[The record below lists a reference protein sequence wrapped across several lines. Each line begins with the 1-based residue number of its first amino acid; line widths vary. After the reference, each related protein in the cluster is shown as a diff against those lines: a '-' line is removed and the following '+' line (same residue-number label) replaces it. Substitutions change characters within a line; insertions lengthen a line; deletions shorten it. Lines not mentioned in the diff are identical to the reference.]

1 MGKGNCRQKMN
12 RPLKVLKT
20 QKKGYQTG
28 GKHGIIYSLNYVL
41 KRKEGKTVKHW
52 LRKGLA
58 AGLLVL
64 LTALSMFRASGAL
77 DALTTLLRPVLE
89 WMGIP
94 PETAP
99 LVLLRPLS
107 GSGGL
112 AVGSDLINTYG
123 PDSAVGRTAAVMLG
137 SSETTFYTI
146 AVYFGAAGI
155 KKLRHTLP
163 AALIADM
170 VGFLA
175 AAWCVKWM
183 F

>member
-1 MGKGNCRQKMN
+1 MDISSVII
-12 RPLKVLKT
+12 PLLLALISLWALREKINVYEALTDGAAEGLRVL
-20 QKKGYQTG
+20 
-28 GKHGIIYSLNYVL
+28 
-41 KRKEGKTVKHW
+41 
-52 LRKGLA
+52 LRIFPH
-58 AGLLVL
+58 LLVL

-77 DALTTLLRPVLE
+77 DALTALLRPALE
-89 WMGIP
+89 WVGIP

-112 AVGSDLINTYG
+112 AVGSELINTYG

-137 SSETTFYTI
+137 SSETTFYTV

-170 VGFLA
+170 AGFLA

>member
-1 MGKGNCRQKMN
+1 MDISSVII
-12 RPLKVLKT
+12 PLLLALISLWALREKINVYEALTDGAAEGLRVL
-20 QKKGYQTG
+20 
-28 GKHGIIYSLNYVL
+28 
-41 KRKEGKTVKHW
+41 
-52 LRKGLA
+52 LRIFPH
-58 AGLLVL
+58 LLVL

-77 DALTTLLRPVLE
+77 DALTALLRPVLE
-89 WMGIP
+89 WVGIP

-137 SSETTFYTI
+137 SSETTFYTVAI
-146 AVYFGAAGI
+146 YFGAAGI

-170 VGFLA
+170 AGFLA

>member
-1 MGKGNCRQKMN
+1 MDISSVII
-12 RPLKVLKT
+12 PLLLALISLWALREKINVYEALTDGAAEGLRVL
-20 QKKGYQTG
+20 
-28 GKHGIIYSLNYVL
+28 
-41 KRKEGKTVKHW
+41 
-52 LRKGLA
+52 LRIFPH
-58 AGLLVL
+58 LLVL

-77 DALTTLLRPVLE
+77 DALTALLRPVLK

-112 AVGSDLINTYG
+112 AIGSDLINTYG
-123 PDSAVGRTAAVMLG
+123 PDSTVGRTAAVMLG
-137 SSETTFYTI
+137 SSETTFYTV

-170 VGFLA
+170 AGFLA

>member
-1 MGKGNCRQKMN
+1 MDVTSLVI
-12 RPLKVLKT
+12 PLLLALVSLWALREKINVYEALSDGAAEGLRVL
-20 QKKGYQTG
+20 
-28 GKHGIIYSLNYVL
+28 
-41 KRKEGKTVKHW
+41 
-52 LRKGLA
+52 LRIFPH
-58 AGLLVL
+58 LLVL
-64 LTALSMFRASGAL
+64 LTAVSMFRASGAL
-77 DALTTLLRPVLE
+77 EVLTRWLRPVLE
-89 WMGIP
+89 WLGIP

-112 AVGSDLINTYG
+112 AIGSDLISTYG
-123 PDSAVGRTAAVMLG
+123 PDSTVGRTAAVMLG
-137 SSETTFYTI
+137 SSETTFYTV

-163 AALIADM
+163 AALIADIA
-170 VGFLA
+170 GFLA

>member
-1 MGKGNCRQKMN
+1 MDISSVII
-12 RPLKVLKT
+12 PLLLALISLWALREKINVYEALTDGAAEGLRVL
-20 QKKGYQTG
+20 
-28 GKHGIIYSLNYVL
+28 
-41 KRKEGKTVKHW
+41 
-52 LRKGLA
+52 LRIFPH
-58 AGLLVL
+58 LLVL

-77 DALTTLLRPVLE
+77 DALTALLRPVLE

-112 AVGSDLINTYG
+112 AIGSDLINTYG
-123 PDSAVGRTAAVMLG
+123 PDSTVGRTAAVMLG
-137 SSETTFYTI
+137 SSETTFYTV

-170 VGFLA
+170 AGFLA

>member
-1 MGKGNCRQKMN
+1 
-12 RPLKVLKT
+12 
-20 QKKGYQTG
+20 
-28 GKHGIIYSLNYVL
+28 
-41 KRKEGKTVKHW
+41 
-52 LRKGLA
+52 
-58 AGLLVL
+58 
-64 LTALSMFRASGAL
+64 MFRASGAL
-77 DALTTLLRPVLE
+77 DALTALLRPALE
-89 WMGIP
+89 WVGIP

-123 PDSAVGRTAAVMLG
+123 PDSTVGRTAAVMLG
-137 SSETTFYTI
+137 SSETTFYTV

-163 AALIADM
+163 AALIADIA
-170 VGFLA
+170 GFLA

>member
-1 MGKGNCRQKMN
+1 MDISSLLI
-12 RPLKVLKT
+12 PLLLA
-20 QKKGYQTG
+20 
-28 GKHGIIYSLNYVL
+28 GISLWALREKINVYDAL
-41 KRKEGKTVKHW
+41 TEGAAEG
-52 LRKGLA
+52 LRI
-58 AGLLVL
+58 LLRIFPHLLIL
-64 LTALSMFRASGAL
+64 LTAIAMFRASGAM
-77 DALTTLLRPVLE
+77 DALTEILRPMLTQF
-89 WMGIP
+89 GIP

-112 AVGSDLINTYG
+112 AVGSDLITTYG
-123 PDSAVGRTAAVMLG
+123 PDSTVGRTAAVMLG

-163 AALIADM
+163 AALIAEM

>member
-1 MGKGNCRQKMN
+1 MDISSVII
-12 RPLKVLKT
+12 PLLLALISLWALREKINVYEALTDGAAEGLRVL
-20 QKKGYQTG
+20 
-28 GKHGIIYSLNYVL
+28 
-41 KRKEGKTVKHW
+41 
-52 LRKGLA
+52 LRIFPH
-58 AGLLVL
+58 LLVL

-77 DALTTLLRPVLE
+77 DALTALLRPVLE
-89 WMGIP
+89 WLGIP

-112 AVGSDLINTYG
+112 AVGSELINTYA

-137 SSETTFYTI
+137 SSETTFYTV

-170 VGFLA
+170 AGFLA

>member
-1 MGKGNCRQKMN
+1 MDISSLLI
-12 RPLKVLKT
+12 PLLLA
-20 QKKGYQTG
+20 
-28 GKHGIIYSLNYVL
+28 GISLWALREKINVYDAL
-41 KRKEGKTVKHW
+41 TEGAAEG
-52 LRKGLA
+52 LRILLRIFPH
-58 AGLLVL
+58 LLVL
-64 LTALSMFRASGAL
+64 LTAIAMFRASGAM
-77 DALTTLLRPVLE
+77 DALTEILRPTLA
-89 WMGIP
+89 WLGIP

-112 AVGSDLINTYG
+112 AVGSDLIAAYG
-123 PDSAVGRTAAVMLG
+123 PNSAVGRTAAVMLG

>member
-1 MGKGNCRQKMN
+1 MDISSVII
-12 RPLKVLKT
+12 PLLLALISLWALREKINVYEALTDGAAEGLRVLL
-20 QKKGYQTG
+20 QIFP
-28 GKHGIIYSLNYVL
+28 H
-41 KRKEGKTVKHW
+41 
-52 LRKGLA
+52 
-58 AGLLVL
+58 LLVL

-77 DALTTLLRPVLE
+77 DALTALLRPVLE
-89 WMGIP
+89 WVGIP

-123 PDSAVGRTAAVMLG
+123 PDSTVGRTAAVMLG
-137 SSETTFYTI
+137 SSETTFYTV

-170 VGFLA
+170 AGFLA

>member
-1 MGKGNCRQKMN
+1 MDISSVII
-12 RPLKVLKT
+12 PLLLALISLWALREKINVYEALTDGAAEGLRVL
-20 QKKGYQTG
+20 
-28 GKHGIIYSLNYVL
+28 
-41 KRKEGKTVKHW
+41 
-52 LRKGLA
+52 LRIFPH
-58 AGLLVL
+58 LLVL

-77 DALTTLLRPVLE
+77 DALTALLRPVLE
-89 WMGIP
+89 WVGIP

-123 PDSAVGRTAAVMLG
+123 PDSTVGRTAAVMLG
-137 SSETTFYTI
+137 SSETTFYTVAI
-146 AVYFGAAGI
+146 YFGAAGI

-170 VGFLA
+170 AGFLA

>member
-1 MGKGNCRQKMN
+1 MDISS
-12 RPLKVLKT
+12 
-20 QKKGYQTG
+20 
-28 GKHGIIYSLNYVL
+28 GIIPLLLALISLWALREKINVYEALTDGAAEGLRVL
-41 KRKEGKTVKHW
+41 
-52 LRKGLA
+52 LRIFPH
-58 AGLLVL
+58 LLVL

-77 DALTTLLRPVLE
+77 DALTALLRPVLE
-89 WMGIP
+89 WVGIP

-112 AVGSDLINTYG
+112 AVGSELINTYG
-123 PDSAVGRTAAVMLG
+123 PDSTVGRTAAVMLG
-137 SSETTFYTI
+137 SSETTFYTV

-170 VGFLA
+170 AGFLA

>member
-1 MGKGNCRQKMN
+1 MDVSSVLI
-12 RPLKVLKT
+12 PLLLALISLWALREKINVYDALADGAADGLRVL
-20 QKKGYQTG
+20 
-28 GKHGIIYSLNYVL
+28 
-41 KRKEGKTVKHW
+41 
-52 LRKGLA
+52 LRIFPH
-58 AGLLVL
+58 LLVL
-64 LTALSMFRASGAL
+64 LTGIAMLRASGAL
-77 DALTTLLRPVLE
+77 DAVTEWLRPVLE
-89 WMGIP
+89 WLGIP

-112 AVGSDLINTYG
+112 AIGSDLITAYG
-123 PDSAVGRTAAVMLG
+123 PDSTVGRTTAVMLG

-163 AALIADM
+163 AALVADM
-170 VGFLA
+170 AGFLA
-175 AAWCVKWM
+175 AAWCVKWI

>member
-1 MGKGNCRQKMN
+1 MDISSVII
-12 RPLKVLKT
+12 PLLLALISLWALREKINVYEALTDGAAEGLRVL
-20 QKKGYQTG
+20 
-28 GKHGIIYSLNYVL
+28 
-41 KRKEGKTVKHW
+41 
-52 LRKGLA
+52 LRIFPH
-58 AGLLVL
+58 LLVL
-64 LTALSMFRASGAL
+64 LMALSMFRASGAL

-89 WMGIP
+89 WVGIP

-112 AVGSDLINTYG
+112 AVGGDLINTYG
-123 PDSAVGRTAAVMLG
+123 PDSTVGRTAAVMLG
-137 SSETTFYTI
+137 SSETTFYTV

-170 VGFLA
+170 AGFLA

>member
-1 MGKGNCRQKMN
+1 MDISSVII
-12 RPLKVLKT
+12 PLLLALISLWALREKINVYEALTDGAAEGLRVL
-20 QKKGYQTG
+20 
-28 GKHGIIYSLNYVL
+28 
-41 KRKEGKTVKHW
+41 
-52 LRKGLA
+52 LRIFPH
-58 AGLLVL
+58 LLVL

-77 DALTTLLRPVLE
+77 DALTALLRPVLE
-89 WMGIP
+89 WVGIP

-123 PDSAVGRTAAVMLG
+123 PDSTVGRTAAVMLG
-137 SSETTFYTI
+137 SSETTFYTV

-170 VGFLA
+170 AGFLA

>member
-1 MGKGNCRQKMN
+1 MDISSVII
-12 RPLKVLKT
+12 PLLLALISLWALREKINVYEALTDGAAEGLRVL
-20 QKKGYQTG
+20 
-28 GKHGIIYSLNYVL
+28 
-41 KRKEGKTVKHW
+41 
-52 LRKGLA
+52 LRIFPH
-58 AGLLVL
+58 LLVL

-77 DALTTLLRPVLE
+77 DALTALLRPVLE
-89 WMGIP
+89 WVGIP

-112 AVGSDLINTYG
+112 AVGSELINTYG
-123 PDSAVGRTAAVMLG
+123 PDSTVGRTAAVMLG
-137 SSETTFYTI
+137 SSETTFYTV

-163 AALIADM
+163 AALLADM
-170 VGFLA
+170 AGFLA

>member
-1 MGKGNCRQKMN
+1 MN
-12 RPLKVLKT
+12 LSSLIIPLLLALISLWALREKINVYEALTDGAAEGLRVL
-20 QKKGYQTG
+20 
-28 GKHGIIYSLNYVL
+28 
-41 KRKEGKTVKHW
+41 
-52 LRKGLA
+52 LRIFPH
-58 AGLLVL
+58 LLVL

-77 DALTTLLRPVLE
+77 DALTALLRPALE
-89 WMGIP
+89 WVGIP

-123 PDSAVGRTAAVMLG
+123 PDSTVGRTAAVMLG
-137 SSETTFYTI
+137 SSETTFYTV

-170 VGFLA
+170 AGFLA

>member
-1 MGKGNCRQKMN
+1 MDISSVII
-12 RPLKVLKT
+12 PLLLALISLWALREKINVYEALTDGAAEGLRVL
-20 QKKGYQTG
+20 
-28 GKHGIIYSLNYVL
+28 
-41 KRKEGKTVKHW
+41 
-52 LRKGLA
+52 LRIFPH
-58 AGLLVL
+58 LLVL

-77 DALTTLLRPVLE
+77 DALTALLRPALE
-89 WMGIP
+89 WLGIP

-112 AVGSDLINTYG
+112 AVGSELINTYG

-137 SSETTFYTI
+137 SSETTFYTV

-170 VGFLA
+170 AGFLA